1 MLNKI
6 SNDIPLFPL
15 NIVLFPG
22 GRFDL
27 QIFERRYIDLVSHC
41 MRTGTGFGICLLKSG
56 EETSK
61 ESLHQTV
68 HNTGTYANIVDWDQL
83 DSGLLG
89 ITIEGAVKFVAQDFW
104 QEDDDVLHASVEFSD
119 IESTEAEVI
128 PSGDQFTALSDLLR
142 NLEDHPLVA
151 ERKLTIDYSDL
162 RQLGWRLSELIP
174 LGINVRQELLEM
186 NDPLERLSKIEKL
199 VSDMANNS

>member
-1 MLNKI
+1 MKNT
-6 SNDIPLFPL
+6 NDIPLFPL

-56 EETSK
+56 DETNGNN
-61 ESLHQTV
+61 LNQTIY
-68 HNTGTYANIVDWDQL
+68 NTGTYAKIVDWDQL
-83 DSGLLG
+83 ESGLLG
-89 ITIEGAVKFVAQDFW
+89 ITVEGAVKFVAQDFW
-104 QEDDDVLHASVEFSD
+104 KEEDDVLHASVEFSD
-119 IESTEAEVI
+119 IESTEADVI
-128 PSGDQFTALSDLLR
+128 PLGDEYTALSELLR

-151 ERKLTIDYSDL
+151 GRNLSIDYSDL

-174 LGINVRQELLEM
+174 LGIDVRQELLEL
-186 NDPLERLSKIEKL
+186 NDPVERLSKIEKL
-199 VSDMANNS
+199 VSEMANNS

>member
-1 MLNKI
+1 MKNT
-6 SNDIPLFPL
+6 NDIPLFPL

-56 EETSK
+56 DETNGNN
-61 ESLHQTV
+61 LNQTV
-68 HNTGTYANIVDWDQL
+68 YNTGTYAKIVDWDQL
-83 DSGLLG
+83 ESGLLG
-89 ITIEGAVKFVAQDFW
+89 ITVEGAVKFVAQEFW
-104 QEDDDVLHASVEFSD
+104 KEEDDVLHASVEFSD
-119 IESTEAEVI
+119 IESTEADVI
-128 PSGDQFTALSDLLR
+128 PLGDEYTALSELLR

-151 ERKLTIDYSDL
+151 GRNLSIDYSDL

-174 LGINVRQELLEM
+174 LGIDVRQELLEL
-186 NDPLERLSKIEKL
+186 NDPVERLSKIEKL
-199 VSDMANNS
+199 VSEMANNS

>member
-1 MLNKI
+1 MLNTI

-56 EETSK
+56 QETSK
-61 ESLHQTV
+61 ENLHQTV
-68 HNTGTYANIVDWDQL
+68 HKTGTYANIVDWDQL

-89 ITIEGAVKFVAQDFW
+89 ITIEGAVKFVAQHFW

-128 PSGDQFTALSDLLR
+128 PSGDQYSALSELLR

-151 ERKLTIDYSDL
+151 ERNLTIDYSDL

-174 LGINVRQELLEM
+174 LGIDVRQELLEM

>member
-1 MLNKI
+1 MKNT
-6 SNDIPLFPL
+6 NDIPLFPL

-56 EETSK
+56 EETNVNN
-61 ESLHQTV
+61 LNQTV
-68 HNTGTYANIVDWDQL
+68 YNTGTYAKIVDWDQL
-83 DSGLLG
+83 ESGLLG
-89 ITIEGAVKFVAQDFW
+89 ITVEGAVKFVAQDFW
-104 QEDDDVLHASVEFSD
+104 KEEDDVLYASVEFSD
-119 IESTEAEVI
+119 IESTEADVI
-128 PSGDQFTALSDLLR
+128 PLGDEYTALSELLR

-151 ERKLTIDYSDL
+151 GRNLSIDYSDL

-174 LGINVRQELLEM
+174 LGIDVRQELLEL
-186 NDPLERLSKIEKL
+186 NDPVERLSKIEKL
-199 VSDMANNS
+199 VSEMANNS

>member
-1 MLNKI
+1 MKNT
-6 SNDIPLFPL
+6 NDIPLFPL

-56 EETSK
+56 DETNGNN
-61 ESLHQTV
+61 LNQTV
-68 HNTGTYANIVDWDQL
+68 YNTGTYAKIVDWDQL
-83 DSGLLG
+83 ESGLLG
-89 ITIEGAVKFVAQDFW
+89 ITVEGAVKFVAQDFW
-104 QEDDDVLHASVEFSD
+104 KEEDDVLHASVEFSD
-119 IESTEAEVI
+119 IESTEADVI
-128 PSGDQFTALSDLLR
+128 PLGEEYTALSELLR

-151 ERKLTIDYSDL
+151 GRNLSIDYSDL

-174 LGINVRQELLEM
+174 LGIDVRQELLEL
-186 NDPLERLSKIEKL
+186 NDPVERLSKIEKL
-199 VSDMANNS
+199 VSEMANNS

>member
-1 MLNKI
+1 MKNT
-6 SNDIPLFPL
+6 NDIPLFPL

-56 EETSK
+56 DETNGNN
-61 ESLHQTV
+61 LDQTV
-68 HNTGTYANIVDWDQL
+68 YNTGTYAKIVDWDQL
-83 DSGLLG
+83 ESGLLG
-89 ITIEGAVKFVAQDFW
+89 ITVEGAVKFVAQDFW
-104 QEDDDVLHASVEFSD
+104 REEDDVLHASVEFSN
-119 IESTEAEVI
+119 IESTEADVI
-128 PSGDQFTALSDLLR
+128 PLGDEYTALSELLR

-151 ERKLTIDYSDL
+151 GRNLSIDYSDL

-174 LGINVRQELLEM
+174 LGIDVRQELLEL
-186 NDPLERLSKIEKL
+186 NDPVERLSKIEKL
-199 VSDMANNS
+199 VSEMANNS

>member
-1 MLNKI
+1 MKNT
-6 SNDIPLFPL
+6 NDIPLFPL

-56 EETSK
+56 DETNGNN
-61 ESLHQTV
+61 LNQTV
-68 HNTGTYANIVDWDQL
+68 YNTGTYAKIVDWDQL
-83 DSGLLG
+83 ESGLLG
-89 ITIEGAVKFVAQDFW
+89 ITVEGAVKFVAQDFW
-104 QEDDDVLHASVEFSD
+104 KEEDDVLHASVEFSD
-119 IESTEAEVI
+119 IESTESDVI
-128 PSGDQFTALSDLLR
+128 PLGDEYTALSELLR

-151 ERKLTIDYSDL
+151 GRNLSIDYSDL

-174 LGINVRQELLEM
+174 LGIDVRQELLEL
-186 NDPLERLSKIEKL
+186 NDPVERLSKIEKL
-199 VSDMANNS
+199 VSEMANNS

>member
-1 MLNKI
+1 MKNT
-6 SNDIPLFPL
+6 NDIPLFPL

-56 EETSK
+56 EETSGNN
-61 ESLHQTV
+61 LNQTIY
-68 HNTGTYANIVDWDQL
+68 NTGTYAKIVDWDQL
-83 DSGLLG
+83 ESGLLG
-89 ITIEGAVKFVAQDFW
+89 ITVEGAVKFVARDFW
-104 QEDDDVLHASVEFSD
+104 REEDDVLHASVEFSD
-119 IESTEAEVI
+119 IESTEADVI
-128 PSGDQFTALSDLLR
+128 PLGDEYTALSELLR

-151 ERKLTIDYSDL
+151 GRNLSIDYSDL

-174 LGINVRQELLEM
+174 LGIDVRQELLEL
-186 NDPLERLSKIEKL
+186 NDPVERLSKIEKL
-199 VSDMANNS
+199 VSGMANNS

>member
-1 MLNKI
+1 MKNT
-6 SNDIPLFPL
+6 NDIPLFPL

-56 EETSK
+56 DETNGNN
-61 ESLHQTV
+61 LNQTV
-68 HNTGTYANIVDWDQL
+68 YNTGTYAKIVDWDQL
-83 DSGLLG
+83 ESGLLG
-89 ITIEGAVKFVAQDFW
+89 ITVEGAVKFVAQDFW
-104 QEDDDVLHASVEFSD
+104 KEEDDVLHASVEFSD
-119 IESTEAEVI
+119 IESTEADVI
-128 PSGDQFTALSDLLR
+128 PLGDEYTALSELLR

-151 ERKLTIDYSDL
+151 GRNLSIDYSDL

-174 LGINVRQELLEM
+174 LGIDIRQELLEL
-186 NDPLERLSKIEKL
+186 NDPVERLSKIEKL
-199 VSDMANNS
+199 VSEMANNS

>member
-1 MLNKI
+1 MLNTI

-61 ESLHQTV
+61 ENLHQTV
-68 HNTGTYANIVDWDQL
+68 HKTGTYANIVDWDQL

-89 ITIEGAVKFVAQDFW
+89 ITIEGAVKFVAQHFW

-128 PSGDQFTALSDLLR
+128 PSGDQYSALSELLR

-151 ERKLTIDYSDL
+151 ERNLTIDYSDL

-174 LGINVRQELLEM
+174 LGIDVRQELLEM

-199 VSDMANNS
+199 VSDMANKS

>member
-1 MLNKI
+1 M
-6 SNDIPLFPL
+6 
-15 NIVLFPG
+15 
-22 GRFDL
+22 
-27 QIFERRYIDLVSHC
+27 
-41 MRTGTGFGICLLKSG
+41 
-56 EETSK
+56 
-61 ESLHQTV
+61 V
-68 HNTGTYANIVDWDQL
+68 HNIGTYANIVDWDQL

-119 IESTEAEVI
+119 IESTEAEII
-128 PSGDQFTALSDLLR
+128 PSGDQFTALSELLR

-151 ERKLTIDYSDL
+151 ERNLTIDYSDL

-186 NDPLERLSKIEKL
+186 NDPLERLSRIEKL

>member
-1 MLNKI
+1 MKNT
-6 SNDIPLFPL
+6 NDIPLFPL

-56 EETSK
+56 DETNGNNFN
-61 ESLHQTV
+61 QIV
-68 HNTGTYANIVDWDQL
+68 YNTGTYAKIVDWDQL
-83 DSGLLG
+83 ESGLLG
-89 ITIEGAVKFVAQDFW
+89 ITVEGAVKFVAQDFW
-104 QEDDDVLHASVEFSD
+104 KEEDDVLHASVEFSD
-119 IESTEAEVI
+119 IESTEADVI
-128 PSGDQFTALSDLLR
+128 PLGDEYTALSELLR

-151 ERKLTIDYSDL
+151 GRNLSIDYSDL

-174 LGINVRQELLEM
+174 LGIDVRQELLEL
-186 NDPLERLSKIEKL
+186 NDPVERLSKIEKL
-199 VSDMANNS
+199 VSEMANNS

>member
-1 MLNKI
+1 MKNT
-6 SNDIPLFPL
+6 NDIPLFPL

-56 EETSK
+56 DETNGNN
-61 ESLHQTV
+61 LNQTV
-68 HNTGTYANIVDWDQL
+68 YNTGPYAKIVDWDQL
-83 DSGLLG
+83 ESGLLG
-89 ITIEGAVKFVAQDFW
+89 ITVEGAVKFVAQDFW
-104 QEDDDVLHASVEFSD
+104 KEEDDVLHASVEFSD
-119 IESTEAEVI
+119 IESTEADVI
-128 PSGDQFTALSDLLR
+128 PLGDEYTALSELLR

-151 ERKLTIDYSDL
+151 GRNLSIDYSDL

-174 LGINVRQELLEM
+174 LGIDVRQELLEL
-186 NDPLERLSKIEKL
+186 NDPVERLSKIEKL
-199 VSDMANNS
+199 VSEMANNS

>member
-1 MLNKI
+1 MKNT
-6 SNDIPLFPL
+6 NDIPLFPL

-56 EETSK
+56 DETNGNN
-61 ESLHQTV
+61 LNQTV
-68 HNTGTYANIVDWDQL
+68 YNTGTYAKIVDWDQL
-83 DSGLLG
+83 ESGLLG
-89 ITIEGAVKFVAQDFW
+89 ITVEGAVKFVAQDFW
-104 QEDDDVLHASVEFSD
+104 KEEDDVLHASVEFSD
-119 IESTEAEVI
+119 MESTEADVI
-128 PSGDQFTALSDLLR
+128 PLGDEYTALSELLR

-151 ERKLTIDYSDL
+151 GRNLSIDYSDL

-174 LGINVRQELLEM
+174 LGIDVRQELLEL
-186 NDPLERLSKIEKL
+186 NDPVERLSKIEKL
-199 VSDMANNS
+199 VSEMANNS

>member
-1 MLNKI
+1 MKNT
-6 SNDIPLFPL
+6 NDIPLFPL

-56 EETSK
+56 EETNVNN
-61 ESLHQTV
+61 LNQTV
-68 HNTGTYANIVDWDQL
+68 YNTGTYAKIVDWDQL
-83 DSGLLG
+83 ESGLLG
-89 ITIEGAVKFVAQDFW
+89 ITVEGAVKFVARDFW
-104 QEDDDVLHASVEFSD
+104 KEEDDVLHASVEFSD
-119 IESTEAEVI
+119 IESTEADVI
-128 PSGDQFTALSDLLR
+128 PLGDEYTALSELLR

-151 ERKLTIDYSDL
+151 GRNLSIDYSDL

-174 LGINVRQELLEM
+174 LGIDVRQELLEL
-186 NDPLERLSKIEKL
+186 NDPVERLSKIEKL
-199 VSDMANNS
+199 VSEMANNS

>member
-1 MLNKI
+1 MFMKNT
-6 SNDIPLFPL
+6 NDIPLFPL

-56 EETSK
+56 DETNGNN
-61 ESLHQTV
+61 LNQTV
-68 HNTGTYANIVDWDQL
+68 YNTGTYAKIVDWDQL
-83 DSGLLG
+83 ESGLLG
-89 ITIEGAVKFVAQDFW
+89 ITVEGAVKFVAQDFW
-104 QEDDDVLHASVEFSD
+104 KEEDDVLHASVEFSD
-119 IESTEAEVI
+119 IESTEADVI
-128 PSGDQFTALSDLLR
+128 PLGDEYTALSELLR

-151 ERKLTIDYSDL
+151 GRNLSIDYSDL

-174 LGINVRQELLEM
+174 LGIDVRQELLEL
-186 NDPLERLSKIEKL
+186 NDPVERLSKIEKL
-199 VSDMANNS
+199 VSEMANNS

>member
-1 MLNKI
+1 MKNT
-6 SNDIPLFPL
+6 NDIPLFPL

-56 EETSK
+56 DETNGNN
-61 ESLHQTV
+61 LNQIV
-68 HNTGTYANIVDWDQL
+68 YNTGTYAKIVDWDQL
-83 DSGLLG
+83 ESGLLG
-89 ITIEGAVKFVAQDFW
+89 ITVEGAVKFVAQDFW
-104 QEDDDVLHASVEFSD
+104 KEEDDVLHASVEFSD
-119 IESTEAEVI
+119 IESTEADVI
-128 PSGDQFTALSDLLR
+128 PLGDEYTALSELLR

-151 ERKLTIDYSDL
+151 GRNLSIDYSDL

-174 LGINVRQELLEM
+174 LGIDVRQELLEL
-186 NDPLERLSKIEKL
+186 NDPVERLSKIEKL
-199 VSDMANNS
+199 VSEMANNS

>member
-1 MLNKI
+1 MKNT
-6 SNDIPLFPL
+6 NDIPLFPL

-56 EETSK
+56 EETSGNN
-61 ESLHQTV
+61 LNQTIY
-68 HNTGTYANIVDWDQL
+68 NTGTYAKIVDWDQL
-83 DSGLLG
+83 ESGLLG
-89 ITIEGAVKFVAQDFW
+89 ITVEGAVKFVAQDFW
-104 QEDDDVLHASVEFSD
+104 KEEDDVLHASVEFSD
-119 IESTEAEVI
+119 IESTEADVI
-128 PSGDQFTALSDLLR
+128 PLGDDYTALSELLR

-151 ERKLTIDYSDL
+151 GRNLSIDYSDL

-174 LGINVRQELLEM
+174 LGIDVRQELLEL
-186 NDPLERLSKIEKL
+186 NDPVERLSKIEKL
-199 VSDMANNS
+199 VSEMANNS

>member
-1 MLNKI
+1 MKNT
-6 SNDIPLFPL
+6 NDIPLFPL

-56 EETSK
+56 DETNGNN
-61 ESLHQTV
+61 LDQTV
-68 HNTGTYANIVDWDQL
+68 YNTGTYAKIVDWDQL
-83 DSGLLG
+83 ESGLLG
-89 ITIEGAVKFVAQDFW
+89 ITVEGAVKFVAQDFW
-104 QEDDDVLHASVEFSD
+104 KEEDDVLHASVEFSN
-119 IESTEAEVI
+119 IESTEADVI
-128 PSGDQFTALSDLLR
+128 PLGDEYTALSELLR

-151 ERKLTIDYSDL
+151 GRNLSIDYSDL

-174 LGINVRQELLEM
+174 LGIDVRQELLEL
-186 NDPLERLSKIEKL
+186 NDPVERLSKIEKL
-199 VSDMANNS
+199 VSEMANNS

>member
-1 MLNKI
+1 MKNT
-6 SNDIPLFPL
+6 NDIPLFPL

-56 EETSK
+56 EETNGDN
-61 ESLHQTV
+61 LNQTIY
-68 HNTGTYANIVDWDQL
+68 NTGTYAKIVDWDQL
-83 DSGLLG
+83 ESGLLG
-89 ITIEGAVKFVAQDFW
+89 ITVEGAVKFVAQDFW
-104 QEDDDVLHASVEFSD
+104 KEEDDVLHASVEFSD
-119 IESTEAEVI
+119 IESTEADVI
-128 PSGDQFTALSDLLR
+128 PLGDEYTALSELLR

-151 ERKLTIDYSDL
+151 GRNLSIDYSDL

-174 LGINVRQELLEM
+174 LGIDVRQELLEL
-186 NDPLERLSKIEKL
+186 NDPVERLSKIEKL
-199 VSDMANNS
+199 VSEMANNS

>member
-1 MLNKI
+1 MKNT
-6 SNDIPLFPL
+6 NDIPLFPL

-56 EETSK
+56 KETNGNNVN
-61 ESLHQTV
+61 QTAY
-68 HNTGTYANIVDWDQL
+68 NTGTYAKIVDWDQL
-83 DSGLLG
+83 ESGLLG
-89 ITIEGAVKFVAQDFW
+89 ITVEGAVKFVAQDFW
-104 QEDDDVLHASVEFSD
+104 KEEDDVLHASVEFSD
-119 IESTEAEVI
+119 IESIDADAI
-128 PSGDQFTALSDLLR
+128 PFGDEYAALSELLR

-151 ERKLTIDYSDL
+151 GRNLSIDYSDL

-174 LGINVRQELLEM
+174 LGIDVRQELLEL
-186 NDPLERLSKIEKL
+186 NDPVERLSKIEKL
-199 VSDMANNS
+199 VSEMANNS

>member
-1 MLNKI
+1 MLNTI

-56 EETSK
+56 EETS
-61 ESLHQTV
+61 EENLHQTV
-68 HNTGTYANIVDWDQL
+68 HKTGTYANIVDWDQL

-89 ITIEGAVKFVAQDFW
+89 ITIEGAVKFVAQHFW
-104 QEDDDVLHASVEFSD
+104 QEDDDVLHASVQFSD
-119 IESTEAEVI
+119 IESTEAEAI
-128 PSGDQFTALSDLLR
+128 PLGDQFTALSELLQ
-142 NLEDHPLVA
+142 NLENHPLVT
-151 ERKLTIDYSDL
+151 ERNLSIDYSDL

>member
-1 MLNKI
+1 MKNT
-6 SNDIPLFPL
+6 NDIPLFPL

-56 EETSK
+56 DETNGNN
-61 ESLHQTV
+61 LNQTV
-68 HNTGTYANIVDWDQL
+68 YNTGTYAKIVDWDQL
-83 DSGLLG
+83 ESGLLG
-89 ITIEGAVKFVAQDFW
+89 ITVEGAVKFVAQDFW
-104 QEDDDVLHASVEFSD
+104 KEDDDVLHASVEFSD
-119 IESTEAEVI
+119 IESIEADVI
-128 PSGDQFTALSDLLR
+128 PLGDEYTALSELLR

-151 ERKLTIDYSDL
+151 GRNLSIDYSDL

-174 LGINVRQELLEM
+174 LGIDVRQELLEL
-186 NDPLERLSKIEKL
+186 NDPVERLSKIEKL
-199 VSDMANNS
+199 VSEMANNS

>member
-1 MLNKI
+1 MKNT
-6 SNDIPLFPL
+6 NDIPLFPL

-56 EETSK
+56 DETNGNN
-61 ESLHQTV
+61 LNLTIY
-68 HNTGTYANIVDWDQL
+68 NTGTYAKIVDWDQL
-83 DSGLLG
+83 ESGLLG
-89 ITIEGAVKFVAQDFW
+89 ITVEGAVKFVAQDFW
-104 QEDDDVLHASVEFSD
+104 KEEDDVLHASVEFSD
-119 IESTEAEVI
+119 IESTEADVI
-128 PSGDQFTALSDLLR
+128 PLGDEYTALSELLR

-151 ERKLTIDYSDL
+151 GRNLSIDYSDL

-174 LGINVRQELLEM
+174 LGIDVRQELLEL
-186 NDPLERLSKIEKL
+186 NDPVERLSKIEKL
-199 VSDMANNS
+199 VSEMANNS

>member
-1 MLNKI
+1 MKNT
-6 SNDIPLFPL
+6 NDIPLFPL

-56 EETSK
+56 DETNGNN
-61 ESLHQTV
+61 LNQTV
-68 HNTGTYANIVDWDQL
+68 YNTGTYAKIVDWDQL
-83 DSGLLG
+83 ESGLLG
-89 ITIEGAVKFVAQDFW
+89 ITVEGAVKFVAQDFW
-104 QEDDDVLHASVEFSD
+104 KEEDDVLHAPVEFSD
-119 IESTEAEVI
+119 IESTEADVI
-128 PSGDQFTALSDLLR
+128 PLGDEYTALSELLR

-151 ERKLTIDYSDL
+151 GRNLSIDYSDL

-174 LGINVRQELLEM
+174 LGIDVRQELLEL
-186 NDPLERLSKIEKL
+186 NDPVERLSKIEKL
-199 VSDMANNS
+199 VSEMANNS

>member
-1 MLNKI
+1 MKS

-56 EETSK
+56 EETNR
-61 ESLHQTV
+61 EDLHQTV

-89 ITIEGAVKFVAQDFW
+89 ITIEGTAKFVAKDYW
-104 QEDDDVLHASVEFSD
+104 QEDDDVLHASVQFSD
-119 IESTEAEVI
+119 TESTEAEAI
-128 PSGDQFTALSDLLR
+128 PIGDQFTALSELLQ
-142 NLEDHPLVA
+142 NLENHPLVA
-151 ERKLTIDYSDL
+151 ERNLTIDYSDL
-162 RQLGWRLSELIP
+162 RQLGWRLSELMP
-174 LGINVRQELLEM
+174 LGIDVRQKLLEI

>member
-1 MLNKI
+1 MKDTN
-6 SNDIPLFPL
+6 NIPLFPL

-56 EETSK
+56 DETNGNN
-61 ESLHQTV
+61 LNQTV
-68 HNTGTYANIVDWDQL
+68 YNTGTYAKIVDWDQL
-83 DSGLLG
+83 ESGLLG
-89 ITIEGAVKFVAQDFW
+89 ITVEGAVKFVAQDFW
-104 QEDDDVLHASVEFSD
+104 KEEDDVLHASVEFSD
-119 IESTEAEVI
+119 IESTEADVI
-128 PSGDQFTALSDLLR
+128 PLGDEYTALSELLR

-151 ERKLTIDYSDL
+151 GRNLSIDYSDL

-174 LGINVRQELLEM
+174 LGIDVRQELLEL
-186 NDPLERLSKIEKL
+186 NDPVERLSKIEKL
-199 VSDMANNS
+199 VSEMANNS

>member
-1 MLNKI
+1 MKNT
-6 SNDIPLFPL
+6 NDIPLFPL

-56 EETSK
+56 DETNGNN
-61 ESLHQTV
+61 LNQTV
-68 HNTGTYANIVDWDQL
+68 YNTGTYAKIVDWDQL
-83 DSGLLG
+83 ESGLLG
-89 ITIEGAVKFVAQDFW
+89 ITVEGAVKFVAQDFW
-104 QEDDDVLHASVEFSD
+104 KEEDDVLHASVEFSN
-119 IESTEAEVI
+119 IESTEADVI
-128 PSGDQFTALSDLLR
+128 PLGDEYTALSELLR

-151 ERKLTIDYSDL
+151 GRNLSIDYSDL

-174 LGINVRQELLEM
+174 LGIDVRQELLEL
-186 NDPLERLSKIEKL
+186 NDPVERLSKIEKL
-199 VSDMANNS
+199 VSEMANNS

>member
-1 MLNKI
+1 MKNT
-6 SNDIPLFPL
+6 NDIPLFPL

-56 EETSK
+56 DETNGNT
-61 ESLHQTV
+61 LNQTV
-68 HNTGTYANIVDWDQL
+68 YNTGTYAKIVDWDQL
-83 DSGLLG
+83 ESGLLG
-89 ITIEGAVKFVAQDFW
+89 ITVEGAVKFVAQDFW
-104 QEDDDVLHASVEFSD
+104 KEEDDVLHASVEFSD
-119 IESTEAEVI
+119 IESTEADVI
-128 PSGDQFTALSDLLR
+128 PLGDEYTALSELLR

-151 ERKLTIDYSDL
+151 GRNLSIDYSDL

-174 LGINVRQELLEM
+174 LGIDVRQELLEL
-186 NDPLERLSKIEKL
+186 NDPVERLSKIEKL
-199 VSDMANNS
+199 VSEMANNS